1 MARRLKVAGLR
12 PAAVFS
18 GSGPEGPLPP
28 EAARDTPPR
37 SGDRRNSPAAP
48 SPQPHAEKTAP
59 PEAALR
65 VRGPSGPLPPKAARD
80 TPPRSGDRHEAPA
93 AAPRRP
99 QAGTL
104 ATACATLLA
113 LLATAAQAQDVATA
127 ALDRRHADFLDAAGA
142 ILTDTERRVFGELRH
157 DYQRD
162 AFIKRFWS
170 VRDPYPETP
179 QNEYRERFDR
189 MRELAKERFG
199 AARGARFEALL
210 VHGEP
215 QRAFTT
221 TCRLLRTLHIWHYSH
236 SPVVRGEFYLV
247 FLRQGGDYRLWTA
260 ADGLS
265 GILLFTGPTIDRA
278 SRIEEIARECARGGD
293 VLTAL
298 GLALDLEA
306 MGGEPAAGRANDE
319 WALAF
324 LDRSTEAPAG
334 ATQLPAEIAMR
345 YPGRRGG
352 RTVVQAIVGIDPAR
366 LPEAEDGRRRFLLD
380 GEVLR
385 QGELFE
391 NFRYRFEP
399 RTPSPARGS
408 GAIPLVMQRYLRPG
422 AYRLVVKVRDQ
433 DSGSYFAADADI
445 DVPLVPRRDAA
456 PSQVQTSDDPARARR
471 SPAARPEPA
480 GARVARSR
488 ATREPVRAPV
498 GGRTDGAAAHPAA
511 AAPGIPDWLAEA
523 NAAAPHDTGSDDHTV
538 RILPLPERLLVGR
551 VRIGADAEGTDV
563 HRVAFSLNDRELISK
578 RRPPYQ
584 VEIDLGPAPRI
595 HTLQANAYDRQ
606 GSVLASDE
614 VLLNSG
620 PHRFTVRLTSPQRGA
635 RHTRSVRAV
644 AEVEAPRHERLDR
657 VEFFLND
664 TRTAT
669 LYQPPFE
676 QPIRI
681 DPGEPL
687 SYVRVVAH
695 LETGAWA
702 EDLVF
707 VNSRDR
713 VEYVDVAL
721 IELYVSVTDRSGAP
735 LTGLAESD
743 FQVFVDG
750 EAQQLQR
757 FDRAADLPVHAG
769 ILFDTSTSMVDRI
782 DAAEEAALHFFELV
796 LGPQDR
802 ACLITFNDRPELAVG
817 FTGSRETLA
826 GGLADLTTEG
836 ETALYDSVLYALYYF
851 GGLRG
856 KRALI
861 LLTDG
866 GDSSSEHRF
875 DDVLDFARRSQVAIY
890 SIGIDIDQRELLV
903 RGRLQQLCNE
913 TGGRCFFIGGASEL
927 KRVYERIETEV
938 RSQYLLAFESPEGDP
953 DAFRKVEVKLTNPR
967 PQGRRGVKVQT
978 IPGYFQ

>member
-1 MARRLKVAGLR
+1 MTGRR
-12 PAAVFS
+12 
-18 GSGPEGPLPP
+18 
-28 EAARDTPPR
+28 
-37 SGDRRNSPAAP
+37 
-48 SPQPHAEKTAP
+48 
-59 PEAALR
+59 
-65 VRGPSGPLPPKAARD
+65 
-80 TPPRSGDRHEAPA
+80 A
-93 AAPRRP
+93 AAC
-99 QAGTL
+99 ASLTL
-104 ATACATLLA
+104 S
-113 LLATAAQAQDVATA
+113 LLATAALAQEAATT
-127 ALDRRHADFLDAAGA
+127 ALDRRHADFLDAASA

-179 QNEYRERFDR
+179 HNEFRERFDR
-189 MRELAKERFG
+189 ARETAGERFG
-199 AARGARFEALL
+199 GARGARFEALL
-210 VHGEP
+210 LHGEP
-215 QRAFTT
+215 QRTIRT
-221 TCRLLRTLHIWHYSH
+221 TCRLLRTLEIWRYPH

-247 FLRQGGDYRLWTA
+247 FLRQGGGYRLWTA

-265 GILLFTGPTIDRA
+265 AIVAFAGLVTDRA
-278 SRIEEIARECARGGD
+278 SQIAEIGRQCAHGGD

-298 GLALDLEA
+298 GLALDWEA
-306 MGGEPAAGRANDE
+306 MGGEPEPGKANDE

-334 ATQLPAEIAMR
+334 ALQLPAEIAMR
-345 YPGRRGG
+345 YPGRRGS
-352 RTVVQAIVGIDPAR
+352 RTVVQAIVGIDPAL
-366 LPEAEDGRRRFLLD
+366 LPEAEKGRRRFVLD

-399 RTPSPARGS
+399 RAGGPA
-408 GAIPLVMQRYLRPG
+408 GAGDGGAVPLVMQRYLRPG
-422 AYRLVVKVRDQ
+422 AYRLVVKVRDL
-433 DSGSYFAADADI
+433 DTGFYFAADADI
-445 DVPLVPRRDAA
+445 DVPLVPR
-456 PSQVQTSDDPARARR
+456 T
-471 SPAARPEPA
+471 
-480 GARVARSR
+480 
-488 ATREPVRAPV
+488 
-498 GGRTDGAAAHPAA
+498 A
-511 AAPGIPDWLAEA
+511 AAPAILPDLPDWLVEA
-523 NAAAPHDTGSDDHTV
+523 NAAGPHELDAPDHLV
-538 RILPLPERLLVGR
+538 RIRPLPERLITGR
-551 VRIGADAEGTDV
+551 VRVGADAEGSDI
-563 HRVAFSLNDRELISK
+563 HHLAFSVDGRELLSK
-578 RRPPYQ
+578 RRPPYE
-584 VEIDLGPAPRI
+584 VEIDIGPVPRV
-595 HTLQANAYDRQ
+595 HTLRVDAYDGE
-606 GSVLASDE
+606 GSVLATDE
-614 VLLNSG
+614 VLVNSG

-635 RHTRSVRAV
+635 AQTRSVRAV

-681 DPGEPL
+681 DPGEAL
-687 SYVRVVAH
+687 SYVRAVAH
-695 LETGAWA
+695 LRSGAWA

-707 VNSRDR
+707 VNSRNL
-713 VEYVDVAL
+713 VERVDVAL
-721 IELYVSVTDRSGAP
+721 IELYTSVTDRSGAP
-735 LTGLAESD
+735 LRELTESD

-750 EAQQLQR
+750 EPQSLQR
-757 FDRAADLPVHAG
+757 FDRAANLPVHAG

-817 FTGSRETLA
+817 FTGSSEALA
-826 GGLADLTTEG
+826 GGLADLVAEG

-875 DDVLDFARRSQVAIY
+875 EDVLEFARRSQVAIY
-890 SIGIDIDQRELLV
+890 SIGIDIDPRELAV
-903 RGRLQQLCNE
+903 RGRLKQLCNE
-913 TGGRCFFIGGASEL
+913 TGGRCFFISSTAEL
-927 KRVYERIETEV
+927 PRVYERIETEV
-938 RSQYLLAFESPEGDP
+938 RSQYLLVFESPEGEP
-953 DAFRKVEVKLTNPR
+953 DTFRKVDVKLANPR
-967 PQGRRGVKVQT
+967 AGGKRGLKVQT